1 MEHGIDLKLH
11 EIPRSKLMVQWII
24 RFLKTVFVIAL
35 EPLISMKA
43 DHIIGPLIESNLK
56 LFSFF
61 YKKTLQVAF
70 FPSLY
75 REVF

>member
-1 MEHGIDLKLH
+1 MDNRLIESGF
-11 EIPRSKLMVQWII
+11 SGN
-24 RFLKTVFVIAL
+24 L

-43 DHIIGPLIESNLK
+43 DHIIRPLIESNLK

-61 YKKTLQVAF
+61 YKKNPQVAF

-75 REVF
+75 REVFLNTYLKGVFFNLSATQITV

>member
-1 MEHGIDLKLH
+1 MDNRLIESD
-11 EIPRSKLMVQWII
+11 
-24 RFLKTVFVIAL
+24 FVITL

-56 LFSFF
+56 LFSFSI
-61 YKKTLQVAF
+61 KKTLQVAF
-70 FPSLY
+70 LPSLY